1 MIIKRTIFIATLI
14 CVLLLAV
21 GVTTYK
27 SILPQTNTG
36 KSLGVSVASESLKQN
51 PVHQVRFFDEKAFN
65 EGVNKAKNN
74 KPFTNHIT
82 GGIIPHHLLAS
93 FVIADF
99 FSKLS
104 AQKPVTIILLGPNH
118 YEKGNFKA
126 LTSLYDWDTSFG
138 LVHPDNST
146 INSLVKNNLV
156 RVDEETLPND
166 HALSAIMPFIKY
178 YLPEAKVVPILIS
191 GVLTKDESEVLANKL
206 SSFVTKDVVVVSS
219 VDFSHYLTSSQA
231 KEKDKTTFQVIN
243 EFNYRQLYL
252 LNSGYLDSPP
262 SIGVLLMVMQKLGT
276 AQMDL
281 LYNSNSGEIQ
291 QNSFIQTT
299 SYFEAAFH

>member
-1 MIIKRTIFIATLI
+1 MITKKLIFIATPI
-14 CVLLLAV
+14 SVLLLVIGITA
-21 GVTTYK
+21 YK
-27 SILPQTNTG
+27 NTLFHTNTG
-36 KSLGVSVASESLKQN
+36 KSLGVSVTSENLKQN
-51 PVHQVRFFDEKAFN
+51 PVHQVKFFDEQAFN

-82 GGIIPHHLLAS
+82 GGIIPHHLLVS

-104 AQKPVTIILLGPNH
+104 AQKPATIILLGPNH

-146 INSLVKNNLV
+146 INSLINSNLV
-156 RVDEETLPND
+156 KVDEETLPND
-166 HALSAIMPFIKY
+166 QALSTIMPFIKY
-178 YLPEAKVVPILIS
+178 YLPDTKVVPILIS
-191 GVLTKDESEVLANKL
+191 GALTKDESEVLANKL
-206 SSFVTKDVVVVSS
+206 SSFVTKDVIVVSS

-231 KEKDKTTFQVIN
+231 KEKDKITLQVIK

-252 LNSGYLDSPP
+252 LNSEYLDSPP
-262 SIGVLLMVMQKLGT
+262 SIGVLLMIMRKLGT

-291 QNSFIQTT
+291 QDNFIQIT
-299 SYFEAAFH
+299 SYFEVAYH